1 MKLFCRMLILVAD
14 ALHLP
19 LLLPERG
26 QVAQARYGVIAL
38 EILSPFSRAFFC
50 IQLLS
55 SDIAFACVVRLFLYF
70 LIQSEQVYDF
80 VGGFVQPAAFE
91 R

>member
-1 MKLFCRMLILVAD
+1 MLCISRFSSLSGAKSHKRD
-14 ALHLP
+14 MA
-19 LLLPERG
+19 LLPW
-26 QVAQARYGVIAL
+26 RY
-38 EILSPFSRAFFC
+38 SPFSRAFFC

>member
-1 MKLFCRMLILVAD
+1 MLILVAD

-38 EILSPFSRAFFC
+38 EILPFLQGFFC

>member
-1 MKLFCRMLILVAD
+1 MLILVAD

-38 EILSPFSRAFFC
+38 EILPFLQGF
-50 IQLLS
+50 
-55 SDIAFACVVRLFLYF
+55 FLYTAVIVRHRLRLCRSTLPVF
-70 LIQSEQVYDF
+70 PHSIRASL
-80 VGGFVQPAAFE
+80 
-91 R
+91 